1 MALAVHNVLS
11 TCCQRKTHLALPS
24 FDEMKPKVVQSLE
37 KPLTNRSKQIP
48 KQTRPTPGA
57 SSGQAP
63 IAGAT
68 TGGTDRYQKLGE
80 HWELETTK
88 CQLLRV
94 GSDMVDATQEVP
106 KHEARTGKNSSTSGI
121 LRILP
126 PGSSIGSTDEPKLPP
141 CLVWRRIKQS
151 EGERSE

>member
-11 TCCQRKTHLALPS
+11 ACCQRKAHLALPS
-24 FDEMKPKVVQSLE
+24 FDEIKPKEVQSLE
-37 KPLTNRSKQIP
+37 KPLTNRSKQIQ
-48 KQTRPTPGA
+48 KQTRPAPGA

-94 GSDMVDATQEVP
+94 GSMCKLLCYSYDMVDATQ
-106 KHEARTGKNSSTSGI
+106 
-121 LRILP
+121 
-126 PGSSIGSTDEPKLPP
+126 
-141 CLVWRRIKQS
+141 
-151 EGERSE
+151 